1 MPPAETV
8 ALYMQNRDE
17 LLKYAARI
25 VRDRASAEDIV
36 QEAWLRFDR
45 EAACQQPT
53 GYLYRIVRNLALDSS
68 RHLQIEQRVDD
79 ADEHLAS
86 LAAPQHCP
94 ASAALYADQLRAMQ
108 QALDRLPPRTCDA
121 FYLHRIEGL
130 TLSQIATQLGISVGL
145 THQLVRE
152 ALTRC
157 AECLDE

>member
-1 MPPAETV
+1 MPFPRLQLYLTHRE
-8 ALYMQNRDE
+8 ALI
-17 LLKYAARI
+17 KYAARLLGSP
-25 VRDRASAEDIV
+25 AQAEDIV

-45 EAACQQPT
+45 EAACQQPA
-53 GYLYRIVRNLALDSS
+53 GYLYRIVRNLAIDSS

-108 QALDRLPPRTCDA
+108 QVLDRLPPRTCDA

-145 THQLVRE
+145 AHQLVRE